1 MTDQDY
7 ADRGPGSRSLD
18 YHVADPAHLAVLQ
31 DAVRHLRYPLT
42 RIHRNTGRRVPVNV
56 ADISRFNGAPAGV
69 VGMPE
74 HDHGEVHAL
83 MDDHRRA
90 ALGLYW
96 LPTEQHP
103 AGRIEVS
110 VAIMGDPP
118 LAQEV
123 FIAELAHAVDYG
135 VPLTDEQHAQIFAIV
150 HGGDPTPHGTHGW
163 WEERGGQNY
172 WADWVGEV
180 FMALFMRA
188 FAPRLARPLEARQ
201 PWTHKVTD
209 EMAKQTRRLL
219 LAQK

>member
-7 ADRGPGSRSLD
+7 SARGPGSRSLD
-18 YHVADPAHLAVLQ
+18 YHVSDPAHFAVLQ
-31 DAVRHLRYPLT
+31 DAVRNLDYPLT
-42 RIHRNTGRRVPVNV
+42 RIHRSTGRRVPVSV
-56 ADISRFNGAPAGV
+56 ADISQFSGGRS
-69 VGMPE
+69 E
-74 HDHGEVHAL
+74 HDHLEGVHPL
-83 MDDHRRA
+83 TDIRRQ

-96 LPTEQHP
+96 LPTAQHP

-110 VAIMGDPP
+110 DRIMTDPV

-135 VPLTDEQHAQIFAIV
+135 VPLTDEQHAGIFAIV

-163 WEERGGQNY
+163 WEERGGHNY

-188 FAPRLARPLEARQ
+188 FAPRLSRPLEARQ
-201 PWTHKVTD
+201 PWAHKVTD

-219 LAQK
+219 LART

>member
-7 ADRGPGSRSLD
+7 TERGPGSRSLD

-31 DAVRHLRYPLT
+31 DAVRNLRYPLT

-56 ADISRFNGAPAGV
+56 ADISRFNGDAGHEQAHRE
-69 VGMPE
+69 G
-74 HDHGEVHAL
+74 VHPLLDA
-83 MDDHRRA
+83 RRQ

-96 LPTEQHP
+96 LPTAQHP

-110 VAIMGDPP
+110 VSIMGDPP

-135 VPLTDEQHAQIFAIV
+135 VPLTDEQRVGIFAIV
-150 HGGDPTPHGTHGW
+150 HGGDVTPHGTHGW
-163 WEERGGQNY
+163 WEERGGHNY

-180 FMALFMRA
+180 FMSLFMRA
-188 FAPRLARPLEARQ
+188 FAPRLSRPLEARQ

-209 EMAKQTRRLL
+209 EMAKKTRRLL
-219 LAQK
+219 LVRP